1 MVLKLGGKTV
11 RDIFP
16 RPVFGSLRLQVL
28 VVACCLAT
36 QPVKAQ
42 APAGSTAYEIKGTVK
57 AVREAEIAARVDGRL
72 VHINFTAGQIVKEG
86 DLLFEFDMRY
96 RQISLA
102 AAQAKQKLTEAQL
115 QLSELKLKNTE
126 TLRARNVSSDMQFME
141 AQAQRDVAAAGTDE
155 AKANVQAAQLQ
166 LDEMKL
172 FAPIDGVISEP
183 FVREGAY
190 LTLEAL
196 GQNRLAVIFQLNP
209 IQVVGEIP
217 FNDYLQRRE
226 TFDGGREASKM
237 LEYTLVLPNG
247 EKYSHKGRLVAG
259 TGEFNPAT
267 QVMAIAIEF
276 ENPEFLLRP
285 GLKVTLQSSAPG
297 R

>member
-1 MVLKLGGKTV
+1 V

-36 QPVKAQ
+36 QPIKAQ
-42 APAGSTAYEIKGTVK
+42 PEGSTVYEFKGTVK
-57 AVREAEIAARVDGRL
+57 AAREAEIAARVDGRL
-72 VHINFTAGQIVKEG
+72 VHINFTAGQMVKEG

-115 QLSELKLKNTE
+115 QLSEVKLKNTE
-126 TLRARNVSSDMQFME
+126 TLRARNVSSEMQLLE
-141 AQAQRDVAAAGTDE
+141 AQAQRDIAVAGTDE
-155 AKANVQAAQLQ
+155 AQANVQAAQLQ

-172 FAPIDGVISEP
+172 FAPINGVISEP

-209 IQVVGEIP
+209 IQVVGEVP
-217 FNDYLQRRE
+217 FDSYLQRRE
-226 TFDGGREASKM
+226 TFDSRREASKM
-237 LEYTLVLPNG
+237 PEYTLVLPNG
-247 EKYSHKGRLVAG
+247 EKYARKGRLVEG

-285 GLKVTLQSSAPG
+285 GLKVTLRSSAP
-297 R
+297 

>member
-1 MVLKLGGKTV
+1 V

-16 RPVFGSLRLQVL
+16 RLVFGPLRLQVL

-36 QPVKAQ
+36 QPIKAQ
-42 APAGSTAYEIKGTVK
+42 QPAGSTVYEFEGTIK
-57 AVREAEIAARVDGRL
+57 AAREAEIAARVDGRL
-72 VHINFTAGQIVKEG
+72 VHINFTAGQIVKKG
-86 DLLFEFDMRY
+86 DLLFEFDLKY

-115 QLSELKLKNTE
+115 QLSEVKLKNTE
-126 TLRARNVSSDMQFME
+126 TLRARNVSSEMQLME
-141 AQAQRDVAAAGTDE
+141 AQAQRDIAAAGTDE
-155 AKANVQAAQLQ
+155 AQANVQAAQLQ

-172 FAPIDGVISEP
+172 FAPIDGVISGP
-183 FVREGAY
+183 LVREGAY

-217 FNDYLQRRE
+217 FDSYLRRRE
-226 TFDGGREASKM
+226 TFDSRREASRM
-237 LEYTLVLPNG
+237 LEYTLILPNG

-285 GLKVTLQSSAPG
+285 GLKVTLQSSA
-297 R
+297 RER

>member
-1 MVLKLGGKTV
+1 
-11 RDIFP
+11 
-16 RPVFGSLRLQVL
+16 
-28 VVACCLAT
+28 
-36 QPVKAQ
+36 
-42 APAGSTAYEIKGTVK
+42 
-57 AVREAEIAARVDGRL
+57 
-72 VHINFTAGQIVKEG
+72 
-86 DLLFEFDMRY
+86 
-96 RQISLA
+96 
-102 AAQAKQKLTEAQL
+102 
-115 QLSELKLKNTE
+115 
-126 TLRARNVSSDMQFME
+126 
-141 AQAQRDVAAAGTDE
+141 
-155 AKANVQAAQLQ
+155 VQAAQLQ